1 MYVVQAGRLL
11 IVLVLN
17 RLFCMLREDTMN
29 RWCATEVDSEG
40 VMVPVGIFSPFFLLQ
55 FLDPVLF

>member
-1 MYVVQAGRLL
+1 MSVVQAGRLL
-11 IVLVLN
+11 VVPI
-17 RLFCMLREDTMN
+17 RDFFCMLREDTMN